1 MRWLRAFARDLP
13 IKSLKLSYQLISDYK
28 LFAAIQMRCE
38 RIQVPK
44 ISQLTTANHAA
55 MVKTS
60 GKKRSAKELEAEAGA
75 EAGAEQKLAAGPDPD
90 DDDGGEHD
98 GDNDSSSSSDEED
111 DDLVL
116 EGEVIRPAGIDSSD
130 EELSSEEEDN
140 NAVGKKPRKIPLPED
155 YVESKKKTTNK
166 SDMTTGKSE
175 EKKPESKNEQKKG
188 KGGKNKGKSKST
200 EPTVNK
206 VNVDF
211 IFCDMDEKFFFGI
224 KTLLLSNPT
233 LAPQSSAL
241 ADLMV
246 ENVSVGTVISAEGYT
261 DGDDDVF
268 GYASVLNVTTN
279 GSHPCIQYLKKQCL
293 DHCPVQ
299 HREELETVLSGKTK
313 RPAGFLIHGRYVSS
327 NPLLLYYLLCRNTS
341 TRMQSS
347 ITPGQCISS
356 HNIFSVA
363 ILLSIIL
370 NHLG

>member
-1 MRWLRAFARDLP
+1 
-13 IKSLKLSYQLISDYK
+13 
-28 LFAAIQMRCE
+28 
-38 RIQVPK
+38 
-44 ISQLTTANHAA
+44 

-60 GKKRSAKELEAEAGA
+60 GKKRSAKELEAEAEA
-75 EAGAEQKLAAGPDPD
+75 ETEQKLAAGPDPNSDVGGD
-90 DDDGGEHD
+90 D
-98 GDNDSSSSSDEED
+98 DSSSSSDEED

-116 EGEVIRPAGIDSSD
+116 EGEVIRPAGMDSSD

-140 NAVGKKPRKIPLPED
+140 DAGGTKPQKIPLPED
-155 YVESKKKTTNK
+155 YVESKKKKATNK
-166 SDMTTGKSE
+166 SDATRKNE
-175 EKKPESKNEQKKG
+175 EKKSKSKNEQKKG
-188 KGGKNKGKSKST
+188 KGGKSKSA

-206 VNVDF
+206 VDVDF

-233 LAPQSSAL
+233 LAPQSSPL
-241 ADLMV
+241 ADLII

-279 GSHPCIQYLKKQCL
+279 ESRPCIHYLKKQCL

-327 NPLLLYYLLCRNTS
+327 NPLLL
-341 TRMQSS
+341 
-347 ITPGQCISS
+347 
-356 HNIFSVA
+356 
-363 ILLSIIL
+363 
-370 NHLG
+370 

>member
-1 MRWLRAFARDLP
+1 
-13 IKSLKLSYQLISDYK
+13 
-28 LFAAIQMRCE
+28 
-38 RIQVPK
+38 
-44 ISQLTTANHAA
+44 

-60 GKKRSAKELEAEAGA
+60 GKKRSAKELEAEAEA
-75 EAGAEQKLAAGPDPD
+75 EAETKQKLAAGPDPNG
-90 DDDGGEHD
+90 DDDGDVGGD
-98 GDNDSSSSSDEED
+98 GDSSSSSDEED

-116 EGEVIRPAGIDSSD
+116 EGEVIRPAGMDSSD

-140 NAVGKKPRKIPLPED
+140 DAGGMKPREIPLPED
-155 YVESKKKTTNK
+155 YVESKKKKTTNK
-166 SDMTTGKSE
+166 SDATRKNE
-175 EKKPESKNEQKKG
+175 EKKSKSKNEQKKG
-188 KGGKNKGKSKST
+188 KGGKGKSKSA

-206 VNVDF
+206 VDVDF

-233 LAPQSSAL
+233 LAPQSSPL
-241 ADLMV
+241 ADLII

-279 GSHPCIQYLKKQCL
+279 ESRPCIQYLKKQCL

-327 NPLLLYYLLCRNTS
+327 NPNLL
-341 TRMQSS
+341 
-347 ITPGQCISS
+347 
-356 HNIFSVA
+356 
-363 ILLSIIL
+363 
-370 NHLG
+370 

>member
-1 MRWLRAFARDLP
+1 
-13 IKSLKLSYQLISDYK
+13 
-28 LFAAIQMRCE
+28 
-38 RIQVPK
+38 
-44 ISQLTTANHAA
+44 

-241 ADLMV
+241 ADLMG

-279 GSHPCIQYLKKQCL
+279 GSQPCIQYLKKQCS

-327 NPLLLYYLLCRNTS
+327 NPLLFYHLFCRNKSTS
-341 TRMQSS
+341 IQSS
-347 ITPGQCISS
+347 ISPGQCISS